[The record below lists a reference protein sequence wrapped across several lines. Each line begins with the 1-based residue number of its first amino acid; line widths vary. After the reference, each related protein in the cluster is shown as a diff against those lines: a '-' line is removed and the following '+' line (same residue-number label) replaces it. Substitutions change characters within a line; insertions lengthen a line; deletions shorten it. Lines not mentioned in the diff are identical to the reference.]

1 MKSINIF
8 SLHLGGSNGSKIELN
23 TIFTPPYNA
32 ARYGI
37 TLTSSP
43 RRADVVLLSGTLTA
57 KLAGPAFDLL
67 QTLPAHSRL
76 ILLGSDATS
85 GMPFGRA
92 YAVYGPLLE
101 AEANSAASEPGTSG
115 PQLTASGL
123 TLPPGRKIAGRV
135 TGSPPDPQAIIE
147 AIISVGVKSQ

>member
-57 KLAGPAFDLL
+57 KIAGPVFDLL
-67 QTLPAHSRL
+67 QTLPAHSQL

-101 AEANSAASEPGTSG
+101 AEANSVESG
-115 PQLTASGL
+115 VSGAQLTQSGL
-123 TLPPGRKIAGRV
+123 ALPPGRKIASRV

-147 AIISVGVKSQ
+147 AIISVGAKSQ

>member
-57 KLAGPAFDLL
+57 KIAGPAFDLL

-85 GMPFGRA
+85 AMPFGKA

-101 AEANSAASEPGTSG
+101 TENNFAESG
-115 PQLTASGL
+115 GSGAQLTSAGL

-147 AIISVGVKSQ
+147 AIILAVGAGSQ